1 MEVIDVFLWEF
12 MRLLMDG
19 MSCVENFVSD
29 GRVFVEML
37 RSAMCLVSDKAA
49 YCTHISNF
57 AIGSW

>member
-1 MEVIDVFLWEF
+1 MVFFWEF
-12 MRLLMDG
+12 MRLLMVS
-19 MSCVENFVSD
+19 MSCVEIFVSD

-49 YCTHISNF
+49 YCTHIANF